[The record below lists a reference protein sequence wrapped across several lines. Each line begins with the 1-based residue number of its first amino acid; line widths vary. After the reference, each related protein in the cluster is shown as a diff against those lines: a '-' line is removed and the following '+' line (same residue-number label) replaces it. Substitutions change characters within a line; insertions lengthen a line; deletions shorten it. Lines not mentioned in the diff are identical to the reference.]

1 MPKDSD
7 LVRCPSFN
15 QSLTLRNATRMI
27 SYIIKRLGLAALIT
41 VLAVSLLFLIIHLI
55 PGDPVSTMLGPRAT
69 PELRAALEARM
80 GLDKPLPIQILM
92 FFSNMLQGDLGTD
105 VFSGRAVT
113 DIVFGQVPYTLV
125 LILVSIF
132 WAATLGI
139 ALGCYSAVNRNSLGD
154 RLAGILSV
162 SVIAVPAFVVS
173 LYSLLIF
180 AVYLKWFPAIGAG
193 EPGDWGDQ
201 LWHLVL
207 PSLAIGLSWVG
218 YISRLVRASM
228 LEILGEGHVRT
239 ARAFGLPESWVT
251 YKYALR
257 LAILPTVTVIG
268 VGMGFL
274 LSAAVFTEIVFSRP
288 GLGKLVIDSITTRNY
303 PVVMGSVLFSTLIF
317 VASTTLADIINAILD
332 PRTRTT
338 K

>member
-1 MPKDSD
+1 M
-7 LVRCPSFN
+7 
-15 QSLTLRNATRMI
+15 LTFVL
-27 SYIIKRLGLAALIT
+27 KRIGLAAVIT
-41 VLAVSLLFLIIHLI
+41 VLAVTALFLIIHMI

-69 PELRAALEARM
+69 PEMRAALEARM
-80 GLDKPLPIQILM
+80 GLDKPMVAQIGL
-92 FFSNMLQGDLGTD
+92 FFANMLRGDLGMD
-105 VFSGRAVT
+105 VFSNRPVAE
-113 DIVFGQVPYTLV
+113 IVLNQVPYTLT
-125 LILVSIF
+125 LILFSIF
-132 WAATLGI
+132 WSAVLGI

-154 RLAGILSV
+154 RLTGILSV
-162 SVIAVPAFVVS
+162 SVVAVPAFVVA

-180 AVYLKWFPAIGAG
+180 AVKLQWFPAIGAG
-193 EPGDWGDQ
+193 DKGDWGDQ
-201 LWHLVL
+201 LHHLVL

-218 YISRLVRASM
+218 YIARLVRASM
-228 LEILGEGHVRT
+228 LEVMGEGHIRT
-239 ARAFGLPESWVT
+239 ARAYGLPERRIVFG
-251 YKYALR
+251 YALR

-332 PRTRTT
+332 PRIRAG

>member
-1 MPKDSD
+1 M
-7 LVRCPSFN
+7 VRCPSFN

>member
-1 MPKDSD
+1 M
-7 LVRCPSFN
+7 LCYIVR
-15 QSLTLRNATRMI
+15 RI
-27 SYIIKRLGLAALIT
+27 GLAALIT
-41 VLAVSLLFLIIHLI
+41 VLAVTALFLIVHMI

-69 PELRAALEARM
+69 PEMRAALETRM
-80 GLDKPLPIQILM
+80 GLDRPLIVQIGL
-92 FFSNMLQGDLGTD
+92 FFANMLHGDLGMD
-105 VFSGRAVT
+105 VFSNRPVT
-113 DIVFGQVPYTLV
+113 DIVLGQVPHTLA
-125 LILVSIF
+125 LIMFSIT
-132 WAATLGI
+132 WSAALGI

-154 RLAGILSV
+154 RLTGILSV
-162 SVIAVPAFVVS
+162 SVIAVPAFVVA

-180 AVYLKWFPAIGAG
+180 AVKLQWFPAIGAG
-193 EPGDWGDQ
+193 EAGDWGDQ
-201 LWHLVL
+201 FHHLVL

-218 YISRLVRASM
+218 YIARLVRASM
-228 LEILGEGHVRT
+228 LEVMGEGHIRT
-239 ARAFGLPESWVT
+239 ARAFGLPERRIIFG
-251 YKYALR
+251 YALR
-257 LAILPTVTVIG
+257 MAILPTVTVIG

-332 PRTRTT
+332 PRIRAG

>member
-1 MPKDSD
+1 M
-7 LVRCPSFN
+7 LSFI
-15 QSLTLRNATRMI
+15 LRRI
-27 SYIIKRLGLAALIT
+27 GLALVIT
-41 VLAVSLLFLIIHLI
+41 VLAVSLLFIIIQLI
-55 PGDPVSTMLGPRAT
+55 PGDPVSTMLGPKAS

-80 GLDKPLPIQILM
+80 GLDKPLPVQIWL
-92 FFSNMLQGDLGTD
+92 FFTNMLRGDLGMD
-105 VFSGRAVT
+105 VFSNRPVT
-113 DIVFGQVPYTLV
+113 TIVLGQLPYTLM
-125 LILVSIF
+125 LIVVSIL
-132 WAATLGI
+132 WSATIGI
-139 ALGCYSAVNRNSLGD
+139 ALGCYSAVHRNSLAD
-154 RLAGILSV
+154 RLTGILSV

-180 AVYLKWFPAIGAG
+180 AVQLKWFPAIGAG
-193 EPGDWGDQ
+193 EPGDLGDQ

-228 LEILGEGHVRT
+228 LDVMGEGHIRT
-239 ARAFGLPESWVT
+239 ARAFGLPERRIIFR
-251 YKYALR
+251 YALR

-274 LSAAVFTEIVFSRP
+274 LSAAVFAEIVFSRP

-317 VASTTLADIINAILD
+317 VASTTIADIINAILD
-332 PRTRTT
+332 PRIRSG